1 MAIKFFKFFR
11 AGTHTAMA
19 GQVNT
24 FSETDLALTAAA
36 YNAQTDKAPLVLG
49 HPDGTAP
56 SLGTVLSIQRQGDSL
71 FAEADVSDTLIDL
84 VRKGA
89 YVERSAAFVRVGGV
103 WLLRHIGFLGAQR
116 PAVKNMGA
124 LNFAETSL
132 GVMFATAEKSKAM
145 IDMSFVGGQ
154 MSFSE
159 ARQQSKNISSV
170 ARYAMHDAVKEMIAS
185 YPEYSYVEA
194 VRTFESL
201 VSSRRQ

>member
-19 GQVNT
+19 GSINT

-36 YNAQTDKAPLVLG
+36 YNTQTAKAPLVLG

-56 SLGTVLSIQRQGDSL
+56 SLGTVLSIQHKGDSL
-71 FAEADVSDTLIDL
+71 FAEAEVSDTLIDL

-89 YVERSAAFVRVGGV
+89 YKERSAAFVRVGGV

-124 LNFAETSL
+124 LNFAESAL
-132 GVMFATAEKSKAM
+132 GVMFATAASKATM
-145 IDMSFVGGQ
+145 IDLTYLGAQV
-154 MSFSE
+154 SFSE
-159 ARQQSKNISSV
+159 ARQQSKNAHSEV
-170 ARYAMHDAVKEMIAS
+170 RYAMHDAIGELTAS
-185 YPEYSYVEA
+185 YPEFSYIEA
-194 VRTFESL
+194 ACTLEKL
-201 VSSRRQ
+201 LASRRY